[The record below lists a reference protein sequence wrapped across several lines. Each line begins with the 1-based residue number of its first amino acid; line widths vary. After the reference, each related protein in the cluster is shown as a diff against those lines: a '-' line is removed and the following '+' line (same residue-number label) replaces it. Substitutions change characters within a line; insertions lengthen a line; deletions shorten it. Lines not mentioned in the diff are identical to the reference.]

1 MRISIIFALCL
12 MMFGGGIASG
22 QNNPGSLANTG
33 GAVIAPPPS
42 SSSYSG
48 WGNYG
53 NPGSGT
59 VAGSYLYGL
68 GDVVR
73 AEGEYNL
80 NTSAA
85 AINYSTAQRQQIQNW
100 RNYIDA
106 YYYSRRVYQDKLAAQ
121 TAKDRKYIQED
132 WPRLHAAMKP
142 QGLTPTEL
150 DPVTGKLQWPMILRS
165 QVFENQCAE
174 LQELFAKRAHYG
186 ALSYKDHKKVS
197 DVANA
202 MIADLQDNIREYSA
216 NNYLEAKGFL
226 QKLAYES
233 SLPTT

>member
-1 MRISIIFALCL
+1 MRISTIVAVCL
-12 MMFGGGIASG
+12 LTLGGGIACG

-33 GAVIAPPPS
+33 GAVVAPPPS

-53 NPGSGT
+53 NPAGGT

-85 AINYSTAQRQQIQNW
+85 AINYTTAQRQQIQNW
-100 RNYIDA
+100 QNYIDA
-106 YYYSRRVYQDKLAAQ
+106 YYYSRRVYQDQVAAK
-121 TAKDRKYIQED
+121 TAKDRKFYQED
-132 WPRLHAAMKP
+132 WPRIHASMQP
-142 QGLTPTEL
+142 QRLPPTAL
-150 DPVTGKLQWPMILRS
+150 DPVTGKLQWPVVLRTPT
-165 QVFENQCAE
+165 FENRCAE

-186 ALSYKDHKKVS
+186 ALSYEDNKKVTGI
-197 DVANA
+197 ANA

-226 QKLAYES
+226 QKLSYES